1 METEMVTKQILPKGY
16 SNVYEKEHIKKDGT
30 IFPVSVRGWLIKD
43 KESTPTGMWTIVR
56 DISEQKRMERQLKKY
71 TDDLEASEKRYRGLY
86 ESSLDGIVFLD
97 LEGNI
102 LECNQAFADM
112 LEYTKKQL
120 CNSNYRE
127 LFPSKLFDYVA
138 KTLSDQMFTSGYS
151 DELETEAIKQ
161 DGTIISVSVKA
172 WRIKDKENKP
182 IGTWTI
188 VRDITEQKKL
198 ESQLKNYAENL
209 EKLVEKR
216 TEKLRESEERYRGL
230 YKSSADGIFS
240 ADSERNIIECNQ
252 AFADMLGYTK
262 EELYE
267 LNFGDLTPRKWF
279 DLVNGRIRTQLLA
292 RGYSEEYE
300 QEALKQDGSIIPISV
315 RVWWVKDKENRPI
328 GLWGII
334 RNITLRKRAE
344 GKIKEYTENLEKLI
358 EERTLELKEL
368 ERRYSK

>member
-1 METEMVTKQILPKGY
+1 
-16 SNVYEKEHIKKDGT
+16 
-30 IFPVSVRGWLIKD
+30 
-43 KESTPTGMWTIVR
+43 
-56 DISEQKRMERQLKKY
+56 
-71 TDDLEASEKRYRGLY
+71 
-86 ESSLDGIVFLD
+86 
-97 LEGNI
+97 
-102 LECNQAFADM
+102 
-112 LEYTKKQL
+112 
-120 CNSNYRE
+120 
-127 LFPSKLFDYVA
+127 
-138 KTLSDQMFTSGYS
+138 
-151 DELETEAIKQ
+151 
-161 DGTIISVSVKA
+161 
-172 WRIKDKENKP
+172 
-182 IGTWTI
+182 
-188 VRDITEQKKL
+188 
-198 ESQLKNYAENL
+198 
-209 EKLVEKR
+209 
-216 TEKLRESEERYRGL
+216 
-230 YKSSADGIFS
+230 
-240 ADSERNIIECNQ
+240 
-252 AFADMLGYTK
+252 MLGYTK